1 MASTTW
7 LAKLPGRLTTIAV
20 LLVAGV
26 IGAAYM
32 AGGVDGLA
40 AMLLSKEVVHRT
52 PGGATLRGLAVSIV
66 ERRPVRRDTL
76 MPLVRLVH
84 TLDPDDPSRSS
95 VIRAASRLLSIGDVD
110 REARDAIAAIDAAA
124 ARALELPLDG
134 SSVLAWR
141 PLDPYFVIWL
151 DEMASPDPSVAAHRF
166 NTLIPPD
173 GLLNAEWYLDE
184 LAVAFG
190 DGRPIAF
197 ALVADSTG
205 DNWRPMALAPDDVP
219 AHARRIRVNTIGE
232 ALRVGLWGVESH
244 RPDAPDENV
253 AAWWART
260 ADAHGLPTH
269 AVHADGR

>member
-1 MASTTW
+1 MTATTW

-20 LLVAGV
+20 LLIAGV

-40 AMLLSKEVVHRT
+40 AMLLSKEVAHRT
-52 PGGATLRGLAVSIV
+52 PGGATLRGLAVSIL

-84 TLDPDDPSRSS
+84 TLDPDDPARDS

-110 REARDAIAAIDAAA
+110 GEARRDRGDRCGRGARPGTA
-124 ARALELPLDG
+124 ARRSG
-134 SSVLAWR
+134 VLAWR

-197 ALVADSTG
+197 ELVADSTG
-205 DNWRPMALAPDDVP
+205 SNWRPMALAPDGVP
-219 AHARRIRVNTIGE
+219 AHARRIRVSTIGE
-232 ALRVGLWGVESH
+232 ALRVGLWGVERH
-244 RPDAPDENV
+244 RPDAPDEDV
-253 AAWWART
+253 VAWWARI
-260 ADAHGLPTH
+260 ADAHGLPTY
-269 AVHADGR
+269 AAHADGR